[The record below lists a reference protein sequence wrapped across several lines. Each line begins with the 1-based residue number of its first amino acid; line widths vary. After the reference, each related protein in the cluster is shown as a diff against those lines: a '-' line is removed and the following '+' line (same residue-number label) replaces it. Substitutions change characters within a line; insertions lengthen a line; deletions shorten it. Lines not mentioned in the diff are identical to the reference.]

1 MDVFTAISGRRSC
14 RKFHPEAVS
23 DTDIEKILEAGKD
36 PVALLC
42 VGKPAS
48 STTAKREDFREKTTY
63 LR

>member
-1 MDVFTAISGRRSC
+1 VRQ
-14 RKFHPEAVS
+14 
-23 DTDIEKILEAGKD
+23 ILGLDPGKD

-48 STTAKREDFREKTTY
+48 AAASKRKDFREKTTY